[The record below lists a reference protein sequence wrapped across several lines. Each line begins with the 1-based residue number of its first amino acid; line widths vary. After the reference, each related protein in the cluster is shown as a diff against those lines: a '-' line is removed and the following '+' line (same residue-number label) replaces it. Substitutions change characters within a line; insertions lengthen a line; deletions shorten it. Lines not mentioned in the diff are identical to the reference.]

1 MQNKTHMNRP
11 SRVSR
16 FDKAT
21 YKINVS
27 GFTLNRS
34 DNDIFKDKYEMLN
47 VFQIKKAMDSL
58 EEKRKKMSKAYLR
71 VNKRDQAVFR
81 VSKIEDMKDTIQSN
95 ALECFEISDIN
106 KEDKNKIYKQLV
118 TKLRS
123 KNQNLENQIKFLG
136 TIEKDEN
143 NYWIE
148 FHRKFALSVT
158 LVILFFMGASLGSI
172 IKKGGFGAPVV
183 IAAVIFILYFSI
195 ITTGENLA
203 DSQVISP
210 FFGMWMPCIVF
221 TPIALILTRAAARD
235 SKVFAKENWNAFFK
249 IKRPHERIIH

>member
-1 MQNKTHMNRP
+1 
-11 SRVSR
+11 
-16 FDKAT
+16 
-21 YKINVS
+21 
-27 GFTLNRS
+27 
-34 DNDIFKDKYEMLN
+34 
-47 VFQIKKAMDSL
+47 MDL
-58 EEKRKKMSKAYLR
+58 LAEKRKKMSKAYLR
-71 VNKRDQAVFR
+71 VNKRDQVIFR
-81 VSKIEDMKDTIQSN
+81 VSEIEDMKDSVQSKG
-95 ALECFEISDIN
+95 LECFDINDIN
-106 KEDKNKIYKQLV
+106 KEDKNKIYKQLIP
-118 TKLRS
+118 KLRS

-210 FFGMWMPCIVF
+210 FFGMWMPCIIF
-221 TPIALILTRAAARD
+221 TPIAIILTRAAARD
-235 SKVFAKENWNAFFK
+235 SKVFAKENWNTFFK
-249 IKRPHERIIH
+249 IKKTT